1 MNVANVVNKWG
12 AMTAPFAKA
21 ERTGSQWIAV
31 RGREILG

>member
-1 MNVANVVNKWG
+1 
-12 AMTAPFAKA
+12 MTALFDEA